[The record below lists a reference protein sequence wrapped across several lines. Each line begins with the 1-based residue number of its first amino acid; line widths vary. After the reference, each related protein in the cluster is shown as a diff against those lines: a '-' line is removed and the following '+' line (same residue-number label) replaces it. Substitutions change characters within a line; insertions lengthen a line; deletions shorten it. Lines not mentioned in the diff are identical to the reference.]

1 LFILFLFN
9 LLIQATD
16 NDGSNWRV
24 ASIKNKHK
32 NILLSYIYIYIYVAF
47 VVQYIKLGTHL
58 ECLFFKYITFINQDI
73 MLYSGNCLQ
82 LGQDILRL
90 GENKKKKKYRV
101 TGYMNKK

>member
-32 NILLSYIYIYIYVAF
+32 NILLSYIYIY
-47 VVQYIKLGTHL
+47 
-58 ECLFFKYITFINQDI
+58 
-73 MLYSGNCLQ
+73 MLPL
-82 LGQDILRL
+82 
-90 GENKKKKKYRV
+90 
-101 TGYMNKK
+101 

>member
-1 LFILFLFN
+1 
-9 LLIQATD
+9 
-16 NDGSNWRV
+16 
-24 ASIKNKHK
+24 
-32 NILLSYIYIYIYVAF
+32 
-47 VVQYIKLGTHL
+47 
-58 ECLFFKYITFINQDI
+58 